1 MENNPAKKIIDKIKS
16 EKIIPESKFFLNWKN
31 YLFWIVWTFT
41 LVLGA
46 FFSSFIILNLMD
58 IHPMVFRTLGVGKL
72 FFIFFR
78 TAPYLWIILAILAVG
93 SGFMA
98 IRKTKR
104 GYRYSILFITSIGVL
119 AISLLGAA
127 LHMTKVNKH
136 LGDKIFVERGFSREM
151 AFPEERR
158 WKSPGD
164 GMLGGEIIAVETSNL
179 NLRGFDNETW
189 QVFYSND
196 TELRVKEMQSGMI
209 IEVIGEKMDG
219 NQFRAFLIRPF
230 PFEGRMPI
238 R

>member
-1 MENNPAKKIIDKIKS
+1 MENNPAKKIIDKIKN
-16 EKIIPESKFFLNWKN
+16 EKIVPESKLFLNWKN

-46 FFSSFIILNLMD
+46 FSSSFIILNLMD
-58 IHPMVFRTLGVGKL
+58 IHPMVFRTLGLGKL

-104 GYRYSILFITSIGVL
+104 GYRYSILFITSVGVL
-119 AISLLGAA
+119 AILLLGAV
-127 LHMTKVNKH
+127 LHISKINKH
-136 LGDKIFVERGFSREM
+136 LGDRIFIERGLSREV
-151 AFPEERR
+151 AFPEEKR

-164 GMLGGEIIAVETSNL
+164 GMLGGEIITIETSNL

-189 QVFYSND
+189 QVYYSKD
-196 TELRVKEMQSGMI
+196 TELRIKDMRSGMI
-209 IEVIGEKMDG
+209 IEVIGEKIGSD
-219 NQFRAFLIRPF
+219 QFRAFLIRPF
-230 PFEGRMPI
+230 PFDRRMPA